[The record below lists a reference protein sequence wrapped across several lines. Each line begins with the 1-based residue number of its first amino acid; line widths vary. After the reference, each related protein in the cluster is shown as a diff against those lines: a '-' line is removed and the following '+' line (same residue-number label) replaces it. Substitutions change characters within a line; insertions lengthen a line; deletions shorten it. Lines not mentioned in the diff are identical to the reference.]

1 MMERLPDGADEATTA
16 EVMWVHRYDAYRR
29 LAATPEGLAAILEPA
44 RAEYDRTRRV
54 PEWCGVDLLRGW
66 AFFLVRRDHH
76 RGGGSLDDEWRAVLD
91 ALRQH
96 PDAAAADLPPRRDRV
111 GAVLGVDACKAG
123 WVGVILLPDST
134 ATVHVAATIRDLVH
148 ATDVDAWAEVV
159 AIDIP
164 IGLPDAEQRAADRLA
179 RRRAGPRSSSVFTT
193 ATRAALQSA
202 THAEA
207 VQVNRE
213 LAGSGL
219 SIQAYG
225 LGPKI
230 LEVDAWVR
238 TAGRTVIEVHPE
250 VSFAELNGGH
260 LGAAKSTAEGLEQR
274 RSALLAQGIA
284 LPDPLHRP
292 RVGADDVLDAAA
304 AAWTARR
311 YAAGDAVSLPD
322 PPEVFSDGWPAA
334 IWV

>member
-1 MMERLPDGADEATTA
+1 MTARPSGPADDATTA
-16 EVMWVHRYDAYRR
+16 EVRWAHRYDGYRR
-29 LAATPEGLAAILEPA
+29 LAATPEDLVALLGPA
-44 RAEYDRTRRV
+44 RAEYERTRRV
-54 PEWCGVDLLRGW
+54 PALCGVDLLRGW

-96 PDAAAADLPPRRDRV
+96 PDAAGDDLPPRRDLV

-123 WVGVILLPDST
+123 WVGVLLAHGT
-134 ATVHVAATIRDLVH
+134 ATIHVAATIRDLVQ
-148 ATDVDAWAEVV
+148 AADVEAWAEVV

-164 IGLPDAEQRAADRLA
+164 IGLPDAGQRAADALA
-179 RRRAGPRSSSVFTT
+179 RQRVGPRSSSVFTT
-193 ATRAALQSA
+193 ATRAALQAA
-202 THAEA
+202 THAEGVA
-207 VQVNRE
+207 VNRQR
-213 LAGSGL
+213 AGSGL

-230 LEVDAWVR
+230 LEVDSWVR
-238 TAGRTVIEVHPE
+238 TAGRPVIEVHPE
-250 VSFAELNGGH
+250 VSFAELTGGH
-260 LGAAKSTAEGLEQR
+260 VASAKSTADGLGQR
-274 RSALLAQGIA
+274 RAALLTQGIA
-284 LPDPLHRP
+284 LPDPLHRS

-311 YAAGDAVSLPD
+311 YAAGAAFSLPD

>member
-1 MMERLPDGADEATTA
+1 MSERSPQPMDDATTA
-16 EVMWVHRYDAYRR
+16 EVMWALRYDGYRR
-29 LAATPEGLAAILEPA
+29 LAATPEDLVTLLEPA
-44 RAEYDRTRRV
+44 RAEYERTRRV

-76 RGGGSLDDEWRAVLD
+76 RGGGSLDDEWRAVVD

-96 PDAAAADLPPRRDRV
+96 PDAAGDDLPPRQGPA

-123 WVGVILLPDST
+123 WVGVLLAGST
-134 ATVHVAATIRDLVH
+134 ATIHVAATIRDLLDT
-148 ATDVDAWAEVV
+148 ADVEARAEVV

-164 IGLPDAEQRAADRLA
+164 IGLPDAGKRAADALA
-179 RRRAGPRSSSVFTT
+179 RTRVGPRASSVFTT
-193 ATRAALQSA
+193 ATRAALHAA

-207 VQVNRE
+207 VVVNRG

-225 LGPKI
+225 LRTKI
-230 LEVDAWVR
+230 LEVDAWAR

-260 LGAAKSTAEGLEQR
+260 LATAKSTAGGLDQR
-274 RSALLAQGIA
+274 RAALLRQGIEVPA
-284 LPDPLHRP
+284 TFRRP

-311 YAAGDAVSLPD
+311 YAAGEAFSLPD
-322 PPEVFSDGWPAA
+322 PPEVFRDDWPTA